1 VGAIAVATIVGIRL
15 FIFFPLEPADAVILA
30 GDYLERVVLP
40 NGLFLYEVD
49 AVTNDVS
56 DNYNILRHAGTSYSM
71 MELFEVT
78 QRPTLLEATQRA
90 LSYLE
95 QQAIPCP
102 DFPDVL
108 CLEEANEI
116 KLGGNGL
123 AILAF
128 AKHAIVTGDQR
139 YLDTAVGLA
148 AWILKTQSFAGEFT
162 KHKMF
167 ANNAELDDFISDY
180 YPGEALFALAR
191 LSAVTGDRR
200 FIDAAHRG
208 ADWLINVRDAGKES
222 ADLNSDHWFLYALNE
237 LHADQA
243 LEQYVVH
250 TRKITDRIV
259 NEQHWGLRG
268 SKKDWNGGY
277 GDPPRSTPAA
287 TRSEGLAAA
296 VRLFRRAN
304 DPVYEARAMTALDR
318 SIPFQLRTQM
328 TPAKARRLAAD
339 SISIGGFHESLD
351 EYSIRIDY
359 VQHNLSAILA
369 YLKLKQDTSEQ

>member
-1 VGAIAVATIVGIRL
+1 MGAIAVATIVGIRL

-191 LSAVTGDRR
+191 LSAVRL
-200 FIDAAHRG
+200 AH
-208 ADWLINVRDAGKES
+208 
-222 ADLNSDHWFLYALNE
+222 
-237 LHADQA
+237 QC
-243 LEQYVVH
+243 
-250 TRKITDRIV
+250 
-259 NEQHWGLRG
+259 
-268 SKKDWNGGY
+268 
-277 GDPPRSTPAA
+277 
-287 TRSEGLAAA
+287 
-296 VRLFRRAN
+296 
-304 DPVYEARAMTALDR
+304 
-318 SIPFQLRTQM
+318 
-328 TPAKARRLAAD
+328 ARRRQRV
-339 SISIGGFHESLD
+339 G
-351 EYSIRIDY
+351 
-359 VQHNLSAILA
+359 
-369 YLKLKQDTSEQ
+369 